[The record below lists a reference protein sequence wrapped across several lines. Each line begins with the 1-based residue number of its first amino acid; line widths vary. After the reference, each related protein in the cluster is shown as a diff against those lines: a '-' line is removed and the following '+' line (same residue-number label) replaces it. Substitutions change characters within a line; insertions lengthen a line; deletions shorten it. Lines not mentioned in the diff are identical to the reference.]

1 MPGVFADQ
9 HRRAA
14 PTRVEGAHL
23 EPAIDEPFLVEQ
35 TVCRK
40 KQLAVHV
47 PDQRLVA
54 SQRYIERAIIE
65 GVVPHL
71 VESNAHIEWLRCTNC
86 RGVLGLKIAGKGAG
100 GHRDVADATFHEVSG
115 ERGLGEDGD
124 IGTWFEGVYLR
135 ENAGETGE
143 VDSIIALTRFE
154 LNYDEM
160 NRSIHPS
167 EVAIAQR
174 YNQPLCALL
183 AGALLFTPVL
193 LGGQQPQTADTEPWT
208 IVPMAQASLVLA
220 RDGSLIGEIGKEI
233 RTNVL
238 IRTLPKYLPQAFV
251 AVEDHRFYQ
260 HDGVDVVGI
269 AGALK
274 DNIFGERRGAS
285 TITQQLVGNMHPT
298 LIDRTDRSIGRKLS
312 EQSAAREM
320 EKHYSKDQILE
331 AYLNQIPFGHDWY
344 GVESAAQHYFGKS
357 ASKLSLP
364 EAAALAAMP
373 KGPAL
378 YDPLKYPDRVRR
390 RRNVVLTLMQD
401 QGFITPAQAASAK
414 AARLT
419 TSPNGGYSAYS
430 PWFVNVVRVQALRAG
445 IPVNQG
451 GYRIYTSLDPILQ
464 NAATSA
470 LLDGTAAV
478 EAEPGYAHPK
488 YVAGA
493 TRQPGRTTEYL
504 QGMVVALDPTSG
516 DVRALVGGRDYNDS
530 QFDRAVDGMRQPGS
544 SFKPIVYAAA
554 IADSIRPN
562 AMFAD
567 TALAITLP
575 NRTIYRPENSDSEFL
590 GTMTLREALT
600 MSRNV
605 VAVQIAMKLGMD
617 SIANL
622 AHRMG
627 INSVI
632 APYPSSAIGASAV
645 QPLDLVAAYT
655 TFANLGTPME
665 PRFIYRVED
674 RNRKV
679 LLRREVRALAPALDP
694 RVAYVVR
701 DMMRDVVERGTAT
714 PIREYV
720 PASIPVAG
728 KTGTTN
734 DNTDVWFIGLTPDL
748 VAGVWLGFDK
758 PTSMG
763 RGAGGG
769 SFAAPVWG
777 RMVARYYAA
786 KPEILTSREAAQWTP
801 PLGVIMGEVDRATGE
816 LATDQTPADRR
827 YTEYFIEG
835 TEPPSLRADPWKVF
849 AWGPIIF

>member
-1 MPGVFADQ
+1 M
-9 HRRAA
+9 
-14 PTRVEGAHL
+14 
-23 EPAIDEPFLVEQ
+23 
-35 TVCRK
+35 
-40 KQLAVHV
+40 
-47 PDQRLVA
+47 
-54 SQRYIERAIIE
+54 
-65 GVVPHL
+65 
-71 VESNAHIEWLRCTNC
+71 
-86 RGVLGLKIAGKGAG
+86 
-100 GHRDVADATFHEVSG
+100 
-115 ERGLGEDGD
+115 
-124 IGTWFEGVYLR
+124 
-135 ENAGETGE
+135 
-143 VDSIIALTRFE
+143 
-154 LNYDEM
+154 
-160 NRSIHPS
+160 
-167 EVAIAQR
+167 
-174 YNQPLCALL
+174 
-183 AGALLFTPVL
+183 LLFTPAL
-193 LGGQQPQTADTEPWT
+193 LGAQQPQAADTEPWT

-233 RTNVL
+233 RTSVS
-238 IRTLPKYLPQAFV
+238 IKTLPRYLGQAFV

-298 LIDRTDRSIGRKLS
+298 LIDRTDRSLGRKLA

-331 AYLNQIPFGHDWY
+331 AYLNQIPFGHGWY

-357 ASKLSLP
+357 ASKLSLA
-364 EAAALAAMP
+364 EAAALASMP

-378 YDPLKYPDRVRR
+378 YDPLKYPDRVQK
-390 RRNVVLTLMQD
+390 RRNVVLSLMQD
-401 QGFITPAQAASAK
+401 QGFITVAQATSAK

-419 TSPNGGYSAYS
+419 TSANGGYSAYS

-451 GYRIYTSLDPILQ
+451 GYRVYTSLDPILQ

-470 LLDGTAAV
+470 LREGTAAV

-488 YVAGA
+488 YVPGA
-493 TRQPGRTTEYL
+493 ARQPAQTTDYL

-554 IADSIRPN
+554 IADSITAN
-562 AMFAD
+562 ALFAD

-605 VAVQIAMKLGMD
+605 VAVEIAMKLGMD

-622 AHRMG
+622 AARMG

-655 TFANLGTPME
+655 TFANLGTPCRRQE
-665 PRFIYRVED
+665 PESRAEARSSCARSSAGSAGYVRRARHDARRGRARHRDAGQGVCTRFDSGRGKD
-674 RNRKV
+674 RNHKRQHRCV
-679 LLRREVRALAPALDP
+679 VHRTDAGPGRRRLAGVRQADFHGARRRRWILRGAGVGEDGQALLRREAGDTDVARFRA
-694 RVAYVVR
+694 V
-701 DMMRDVVERGTAT
+701 GTAH
-714 PIREYV
+714 RC
-720 PASIPVAG
+720 
-728 KTGTTN
+728 
-734 DNTDVWFIGLTPDL
+734 DNG
-748 VAGVWLGFDK
+748 
-758 PTSMG
+758 
-763 RGAGGG
+763 
-769 SFAAPVWG
+769 
-777 RMVARYYAA
+777 
-786 KPEILTSREAAQWTP
+786 
-801 PLGVIMGEVDRATGE
+801 
-816 LATDQTPADRR
+816 
-827 YTEYFIEG
+827 
-835 TEPPSLRADPWKVF
+835 
-849 AWGPIIF
+849 